1 MVSALATITQP
12 RGSRADADAMT
23 VDTETAIT
31 HSRTWTPR
39 IAAQL
44 TVLAAAAFTYVTA
57 EILPVGALSAIAR
70 DLHVSLVAV
79 GTLLTW
85 YALVAALTTVPLV
98 RWTAHWPRRQ
108 TLVLSLTCL
117 TASQLI
123 SALAPDFAVLAAGRV
138 LCAITH
144 GLLWSV
150 IAPIATRLVPPSH
163 AGRATTSI
171 YLGTS
176 LALVV
181 GSPLTAA
188 MSLMW
193 GWRLAVVCVTVAAA
207 IVTVAA
213 RMMLPEMVLTEDQL
227 AHVGPRSR
235 HHRNGRLITVSV
247 LAMVAVTGHFVSYT
261 FIVVIIRNVVGVH
274 GPNLAWLLAAYGFAG
289 LLAVPLVA
297 RLLDRRPRGAI
308 TFCMAGLTAAFV
320 VLTALA
326 LGGRATALT
335 ALVGT
340 GAIVLW
346 GAMATAVSPMLQSAA
361 MRNGADDP
369 DGASGL
375 YVTAFQV
382 GIMAGSLAGGLLY
395 ERSGAA
401 MLTASAGLMGV
412 ALAGIA
418 ANRRLF
424 DVAQASSP
432 DSQLSRSAA

>member
-1 MVSALATITQP
+1 MTAETGTAT
-12 RGSRADADAMT
+12 
-23 VDTETAIT
+23 TAA
-31 HSRTWTPR
+31 RMWTPR

-44 TVLAAAAFTYVTA
+44 AVLAAAAFTYVTA

-70 DLHVSLVAV
+70 NLNVSFFLV
-79 GTLLTW
+79 GTLLSW

-98 RWTAHWPRRQ
+98 RWTAHWPRRRA
-108 TLVLSLTCL
+108 LVVSLTCL

-123 SALAPDFAVLAAGRV
+123 SALAPSFAVLAAGRV
-138 LCAITH
+138 LCALTH

-171 YLGTS
+171 YVGTS

-193 GWRLAVVCVTVAAA
+193 GWRLAVVCVTAAA
-207 IVTVAA
+207 VIVTVAA
-213 RMMLPEMVLTEDQL
+213 RVMLPEMVLSADQL

-235 HHRNGRLITVSV
+235 HHRNWRLITMS
-247 LAMVAVTGHFVSYT
+247 LITMVAVTGHVVSYT
-261 FIVVIIRNVVGVH
+261 FIVVIIRNVVGVR
-274 GPNLAWLLAAYGFAG
+274 GPNLAWLLAAYGLAG

-297 RLLDRRPRGAI
+297 RPLDRRPRGAVI
-308 TFCMAGLTAAFV
+308 LCMAGLTGAFV
-320 VLTALA
+320 VLAALA
-326 LGGRATALT
+326 FGGQPTTATALI
-335 ALVGT
+335 GT

-346 GAMATAVSPMLQSAA
+346 GAMATAASPMLQSAA
-361 MRNGADDP
+361 MRSGADDP

-395 ERSGAA
+395 ERSVAL

-412 ALAGIA
+412 ALACMA
-418 ANRRLF
+418 ANRQML
-424 DVAQASSP
+424 DVAPTSSR
-432 DSQLSRSAA
+432 DS

>member
-1 MVSALATITQP
+1 M
-12 RGSRADADAMT
+12 
-23 VDTETAIT
+23 TETGTAAAPA
-31 HSRTWTPR
+31 RTWTPR

-44 TVLAAAAFTYVTA
+44 AVLAAAAFIYVTA
-57 EILPVGALSAIAR
+57 ELLPVGALSAIAR
-70 DLHVSLVAV
+70 DLKVSLVVV
-79 GTLLTW
+79 GTLLSW

-98 RWTAHWPRRQ
+98 RWTAHWPRRRA
-108 TLVLSLTCL
+108 LLLSLTCL
-117 TASQLI
+117 TVSQLV
-123 SALAPDFAVLAAGRV
+123 SALAPNFAVLAAGRV

-150 IAPIATRLVPPSH
+150 IAPIATRLVPATH

-171 YLGTS
+171 YVGTS

-193 GWRLAVVCVTVAAA
+193 GWRLAVVCITVAATV
-207 IVTVAA
+207 VTLAA
-213 RMMLPEMVLTEDQL
+213 LLVLPQMVLTEGQL
-227 AHVGPRSR
+227 MHVGPRSR
-235 HHRNGRLITVSV
+235 HHRNRRLITVS
-247 LAMVAVTGHFVSYT
+247 LLTMIAVSGHFVSYT
-261 FIVVIIRNVVGVH
+261 FIVVVIRDVVGVR

-297 RLLDRRPRGAI
+297 RPLDHRPRGAVLV
-308 TFCMAGLTAAFV
+308 CMGALTTAFV

-326 LGGRATALT
+326 FGSQRTVVTALI
-335 ALVGT
+335 GT

-346 GAMATAVSPMLQSAA
+346 GAMATGVSPILQSAA
-361 MRNGADDP
+361 MRSGADDP

-395 ERSGAA
+395 ERSVAM
-401 MLTASAGLMGV
+401 MLTASAGLMGM
-412 ALAGIA
+412 ALIGMA
-418 ANRRLF
+418 ANRQLL
-424 DVAQASSP
+424 DHAVPTSP
-432 DSQLSRSAA
+432 DE

>member
-1 MVSALATITQP
+1 MTSETGIT
-12 RGSRADADAMT
+12 T
-23 VDTETAIT
+23 TTA
-31 HSRTWTPR
+31 RTWTPR

-44 TVLAAAAFTYVTA
+44 AVLAAAAFTYVTA
-57 EILPVGALSAIAR
+57 EILPVGAISAISR
-70 DLHVSLVAV
+70 DLQVSLVVV

-98 RWTAHWPRRQ
+98 RWTAHWPRRR
-108 TLVLSLTCL
+108 TLVMSLTCL
-117 TASQLI
+117 TVSQLI
-123 SALAPDFAVLAAGRV
+123 SALAPNFAVLAAGRV

-144 GLLWSV
+144 GVLWSV

-163 AGRATTSI
+163 AGRATTAM
-171 YLGTS
+171 YVGTS
-176 LALVV
+176 LALVL

-213 RMMLPEMVLTEDQL
+213 RVMLPEMVLSERQL
-227 AHVGPRSR
+227 RHVGPRSR
-235 HHRNGRLITVSV
+235 HHRNGRLITVSL

-261 FIVVIIRNVVGVH
+261 FIVVIIRNVVGVR
-274 GPNLAWLLAAYGFAG
+274 GANLAWVLAAYGVAG
-289 LLAVPLVA
+289 LLSVPLVA
-297 RLLDRRPRGAI
+297 RPLDRRPRGAVI
-308 TFCMAGLTAAFV
+308 LCMAGLTGAFV

-326 LGGRATALT
+326 FSGRTSAATAVIGT
-335 ALVGT
+335 A
-340 GAIVLW
+340 AIVLW
-346 GAMATAVSPMLQSAA
+346 GAMATAVSPMMQSAA

-395 ERSGAA
+395 EHSIAL

-418 ANRRLF
+418 VYRHML
-424 DVAQASSP
+424 DVPPASSL
-432 DSQLSRSAA
+432 DS